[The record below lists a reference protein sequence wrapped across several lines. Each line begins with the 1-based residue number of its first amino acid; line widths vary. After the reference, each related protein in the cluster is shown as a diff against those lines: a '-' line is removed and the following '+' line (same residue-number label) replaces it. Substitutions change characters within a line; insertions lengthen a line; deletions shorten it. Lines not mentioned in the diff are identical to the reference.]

1 MDEDLKPAGWMDW
14 FSGSPEEAEE
24 EAAAASADPESN
36 SSSNSSA
43 SNQTAA
49 EEPKE
54 EPSAD
59 ELQFMQLAELP
70 DIELQDAKTM

>member
-1 MDEDLKPAGWMDW
+1 MDEDLKPSGWMDW
-14 FSGSPEEAEE
+14 FSGSPDAEE

-43 SNQTAA
+43 SNQTAP
-49 EEPKE
+49 EEPKG
-54 EPSAD
+54 EPSVD

-70 DIELQDAKTM
+70 DLELQDAKTM